1 MEKDFPMSSSFQI
14 FVARPEPLLA
24 PLLFLAADLLVAA
37 TVGRRS
43 SAAARASA
51 RASAAAASLRREAK
65 ALSSPA
71 TFAAAAKL
79 ERQALALEREVE
91 RLSAAAAEAG
101 SSRSFPARVS
111 GAIKIAVFVALCVRW
126 WGQPVAV
133 LRPRES
139 VWPLARW
146 LAQPHSSRRNA
157 AFGGGGG
164 GGGGGSGGSGG
175 GNSNDGGGAVLFGG
189 GALSSSQTSASSFAG
204 IAVLPWLAASRLASA
219 AVARALFGKD
229 ALA

>member
-1 MEKDFPMSSSFQI
+1 MQFQI

-24 PLLFLAADLLVAA
+24 PCLFLAADLAVAA
-37 TVGRRS
+37 SVGRSS

-51 RASAAAASLRREAK
+51 RASAAAAALRKDAK

-91 RLSAAAAEAG
+91 RLAAAQAN
-101 SSRSFPARVS
+101 S
-111 GAIKIAVFVALCVRW
+111 GKSLIVRISNAVKLAVFVALLVRW

-146 LAQPHSSRRNA
+146 LAQPHSSRKNA
-157 AFGGGGG
+157 AFGG
-164 GGGGGSGGSGG
+164 SS
-175 GNSNDGGGAVLFGG
+175 SNADGGAPVLLG
-189 GALSSSQTSASSFAG
+189 GAPSSQAASFAG

-219 AVARALFGKD
+219 AVARAFFGKG
-229 ALA
+229 AL